1 MGFIKTNKGGNCMEA
16 VSTLNLSHSSA
27 SQILGCEAK
36 YWFRKVAKVSVDS
49 DVVEADYLAYGKALH
64 KILEDCYH
72 IVPSIEY
79 LDSVIDKVCDEFNVT
94 SFEHKWGIYLSAIK
108 YTAMH
113 KNSGLRCV
121 APELVIN
128 NYGVNGFVDLI
139 LVDDKNKEFWISDLK
154 TAAFSPEEKI
164 KYLHRDPQL
173 NLYTYF
179 ATHKPIIPEVLGIE
193 DYKFA
198 GCRYRVCTKSRHKQK
213 INTILP
219 ERLEKESVAKFKDR
233 IKGIPLETVEE
244 TPSEFMD
251 RISDS
256 IVVYDIAVP
265 IQYMSPLETYTRHM
279 GIRERAIELD
289 NGAEPIR
296 NYGNCMAYN
305 KPCEYWSQCHGQN
318 NSEEPLCSIVSKFL

>member
-1 MGFIKTNKGGNCMEA
+1 ME
-16 VSTLNLSHSSA
+16 VISTLNLSHSSA

-49 DVVEADYLAYGKALH
+49 DVEEADYLSYGKALH
-64 KILEDCYH
+64 KILEDCSH

-79 LDSVIDKVCDEFNVT
+79 LDSVIDKVCEEFGVT

-113 KNSGLRCV
+113 KQSGLKCV
-121 APELVIN
+121 ATELIINTDGVIG
-128 NYGVNGFVDLI
+128 YVDLI
-139 LVDDKNKEFWISDLK
+139 LVDENKKEFWVADLK
-154 TAAFSPEEKI
+154 TAAFPPDEKV

-179 ATHKPIIPEVLGIE
+179 ATHKPIIPEALGLSE
-193 DYKFA
+193 YKFA

-213 INTILP
+213 INQILP
-219 ERLEKESVAKFKDR
+219 ERLPKESVKDFKER
-233 IKGIPLETVEE
+233 IKGIPLETTEE
-244 TPSEFMD
+244 SPSEFMD
-251 RISDS
+251 RISDA
-256 IVVYDIAVP
+256 ITVYDITVP
-265 IQYMSPLETYTRHM
+265 YKYMSPLETYTRHM
-279 GIRERAIELD
+279 DIRERALELA

-296 NYGNCMAYN
+296 NYGNCMVYN

-318 NSEEPLCSIVSKFL
+318 NSEEPLCSIVSKFM